1 MLFFYHIHS
10 TIGMP
15 VDSKK
20 SDRIKLIQQALQDQ
34 KAIHL
39 KEMAALLDVS
49 EMTLRRDLTR
59 HPDKFHL
66 LGGHITLAFDPSEA
80 SDYKV
85 TEQGTRHVEEKRRVG
100 KLAAAFIQPGDTVF
114 FDCGTTI
121 PFVIDFIPDE
131 LEFTAVCNSLNVLL
145 KLQQKPNC
153 SIVLCGGTFHRKN
166 QVFEHHSEATI
177 LDGIRLT
184 WAFVSAAGVSD
195 ELGVTC
201 FNFNEVEVKQKVL
214 RQARHCMLLA
224 DHSKFDAVRTAHF
237 ATLQDFHVVVSDK
250 KLPKAY
256 RDLIEGY
263 GARWVV

>member
-1 MLFFYHIHS
+1 
-10 TIGMP
+10 MP

-20 SDRIKLIQQALQDQ
+20 SERIKFIQRALQDQ

-39 KEMAALLDVS
+39 REMAALLDVS
-49 EMTLRRDLTR
+49 EMTLRRDLGR

-66 LGGHITLAFDPSEA
+66 LGGHITLAFDGNEA
-80 SDYKV
+80 ADYRV
-85 TEQGTRHVEEKRRVG
+85 TEQDTRHVEEKRRIG
-100 KLAAAFIQPGDTVF
+100 KLAAAFIKPGDTVF

-121 PFVIDFIPDE
+121 PFVVDFIPDE

-153 SIVLCGGTFHRKN
+153 TIVLCGGTFHRKN
-166 QVFEHHSEATI
+166 QIFENRAETGI
-177 LDGIRLT
+177 LDGVRLS
-184 WAFVSAAGVSD
+184 WAFVSAAGVSH
-195 ELGVTC
+195 EFGVTC

-237 ATLQDFHVVVSDK
+237 AKLEDFQVVVTDK
-250 KLPKAY
+250 KLPRRY
-256 RDLIEGY
+256 RELIEAN
-263 GARWVV
+263 GAQLVL

>member
-1 MLFFYHIHS
+1 
-10 TIGMP
+10 MP

-20 SDRIKLIQQALQDQ
+20 SERIKLIQQALQDQ

-39 KEMAALLDVS
+39 REMAALLDVS
-49 EMTLRRDLTR
+49 EMTLRRDLGR
-59 HPDKFHL
+59 YPDRFHL

-80 SDYKV
+80 VDYRV
-85 TEQGTRHVEEKRRVG
+85 SEQGTRHVEEKRRIG

-121 PFVIDFIPDE
+121 PFVVDFIPDE

-153 SIVLCGGTFHRKN
+153 TIVLCGGVFHRKN
-166 QVFEHHSEATI
+166 QVFEHRDEAGV
-177 LDGIRLT
+177 LDSLRLS

-195 ELGVTC
+195 TLGVTC
-201 FNFNEVEVKQKVL
+201 FNLNEVEVKQKVL
-214 RQARHCMLLA
+214 RQARQSMLLA

-237 ATLQDFHVVVSDK
+237 ATLEQFQVVVSDK
-250 KLPKAY
+250 KLPRVY
-256 RDLIEGY
+256 RDLIDGH
-263 GARWVV
+263 GGRWVV

>member
-1 MLFFYHIHS
+1 
-10 TIGMP
+10 MP

-39 KEMAALLDVS
+39 REMAALLDVS
-49 EMTLRRDLTR
+49 EMTLRRDLGR
-59 HPDKFHL
+59 HPEKFHL

-85 TEQGTRHVEEKRRVG
+85 SEQGTRHVEEKRRIG
-100 KLAAAFIQPGDTVF
+100 KLAAAFIKPGDTVF

-121 PFVIDFIPDE
+121 PFVIDFIPEE

-153 SIVLCGGTFHRKN
+153 QIVLCGGSFHRKN
-166 QVFEHHSEATI
+166 QVFEHHSEASI

-195 ELGVTC
+195 
-201 FNFNEVEVKQKVL
+201 EVEVKQKVL

-237 ATLQDFHVVVSDK
+237 ATLENFQVVVTDK
-250 KLPKAY
+250 KVPKPY
-256 RDLIEGY
+256 RDLIQGY
-263 GARWVV
+263 GAQLVV